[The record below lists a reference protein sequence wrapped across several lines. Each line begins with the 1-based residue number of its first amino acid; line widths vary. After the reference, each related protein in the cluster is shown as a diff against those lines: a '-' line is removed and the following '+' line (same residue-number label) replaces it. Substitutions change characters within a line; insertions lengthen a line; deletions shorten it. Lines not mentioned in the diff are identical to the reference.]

1 MTNPYSLI
9 WYSESK
15 VIGLNGL
22 YGASFT
28 LRGTGMELSTLDLAL
43 ISAVT
48 IGTIS
53 VLVVLGSYPT
63 KFACLPVYER
73 TLAFF
78 PKIQES
84 ALPSE
89 IAYMLSLNKA

>member
-1 MTNPYSLI
+1 
-9 WYSESK
+9 
-15 VIGLNGL
+15 
-22 YGASFT
+22 
-28 LRGTGMELSTLDLAL
+28 MEPSTLDLAL

-48 IGTIS
+48 IGTLS

-84 ALPSE
+84 APPSE
-89 IAYMLSLNKA
+89 IA